1 MLDRYS
7 LEGLRRYEICGRGKF
22 WRISSLEAAIRKGR
36 KNEHPGGPAEILN
49 VAGKD
54 ATEEFEEVG
63 HSDEARNILTRMLI
77 GALHPDDVAAIARER
92 RNERREFW
100 FKVAA
105 ISAVPIAVG
114 VVTAVI
120 LWRGK

>member
-1 MLDRYS
+1 MPTNLYRLSELNSHDN
-7 LEGLRRYEICGRGKF
+7 
-22 WRISSLEAAIRKGR
+22 RKSCWIVIHS
-36 KNEHPGGPAEILN
+36 KVYDVTKYVDEHPGGPAEILN